1 MQPKP
6 KIITPSQMINKA
18 SKAKQP
24 VVVSKVSKVL
34 ETSQKIAMR
43 QSVKDLPQKV
53 VLRKTPEP
61 QKVTLFKV
69 QPKPVLFKAEK
80 QTKTLKPIP
89 EKIKSVYGVKGP
101 KPTTTV
107 SQGSTSNY
115 LQNGKRS
122 TSNLSSGSSG

>member
-1 MQPKP
+1 
-6 KIITPSQMINKA
+6 MINKA

-69 QPKPVLFKAEK
+69 
-80 QTKTLKPIP
+80 
-89 EKIKSVYGVKGP
+89 
-101 KPTTTV
+101 
-107 SQGSTSNY
+107 
-115 LQNGKRS
+115 
-122 TSNLSSGSSG
+122 